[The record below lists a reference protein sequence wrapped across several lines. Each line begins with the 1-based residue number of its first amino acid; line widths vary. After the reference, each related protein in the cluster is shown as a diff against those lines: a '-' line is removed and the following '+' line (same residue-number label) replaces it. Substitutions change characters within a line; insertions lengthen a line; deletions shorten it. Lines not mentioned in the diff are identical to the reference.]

1 MSTFNNYCG
10 YLKGFPEWQAQRIK
24 GSLDEKVKWIDSD
37 GKYKI
42 TTEIDYMT
50 YMVLKK
56 GWYPDSEQIMHSE
69 HKEYNKP
76 ITIFYITNGKKYG
89 KINKPIY
96 DYIVWLKKNFKTY
109 EKALFADIC
118 EGERQKQIRETEI
131 SNENDRKKMKADA
144 AEYKRWVHRES
155 KKYLWSY
162 INNVTRDL
170 LRKYYGEEKYK
181 SIKVTHYLSIYVLLQ
196 NIDDPVAKYVLKE
209 KTYSDYAA
217 ILLLGKFIKRKI
229 PRVREKRYRLI
240 DELSVGNFE
249 LLKNK
254 KPKKSEL
261 EEINNDKKK

>member
-10 YLKGFPEWQAQRIK
+10 YLKDKSIWDTTMIK
-24 GSLDEKVKWIDSD
+24 GFLDEPVKWIDSD

-42 TTEIDYMT
+42 TTQADYMT

-56 GWYPDSEQIMHSE
+56 GWYPDSEQLMYSE
-69 HKEYNKP
+69 HKEYDKP
-76 ITIFYITNGKKYG
+76 ITIHYITNGRKYG
-89 KINKPIY
+89 RINKCIY
-96 DYIVWLKKNFKTY
+96 DYIFWLQKNFKTY
-109 EKALFADIC
+109 EQALFADIC
-118 EGERQKQIRETEI
+118 EGERLSQIERNEI
-131 SNENDRKKMKADA
+131 NNENDRKKMRSDA
-144 AEYKRWVHRES
+144 AEYERWAHRES
-155 KKYLWSY
+155 KKYLWSH

-170 LRKYYGEEKYK
+170 LRKYYGDEKYK
-181 SIKVTHYLSIYVLLQ
+181 LVKVTHYLSIYVLLQ

-217 ILLLGKFIKRKI
+217 VLLLGKFIKRKI
-229 PRVREKRYRLI
+229 PRVRDERYKLI

-261 EEINNDKKK
+261 EADKNDKNK